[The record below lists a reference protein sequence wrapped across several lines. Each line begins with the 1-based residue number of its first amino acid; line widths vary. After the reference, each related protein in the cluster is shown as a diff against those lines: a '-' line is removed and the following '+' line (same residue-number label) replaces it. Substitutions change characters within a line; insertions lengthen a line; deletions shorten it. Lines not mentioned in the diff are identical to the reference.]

1 MFHVKHIKFLFY
13 IKLAFIGQIFH
24 NIHMKKFTSKTQKVG
39 ELGENLAVK
48 YLKNKGFSIIER
60 NFTFQGGEIDIIAE
74 QNNNLFFV
82 EVKTRNYKNTP
93 LDKISEYKPEENVTS
108 KKRERFEKTVA
119 LYESSHDM
127 EKYESINLV
136 CMAVYISGKD
146 VRVDMIDF

>member
-1 MFHVKHIKFLFY
+1 M
-13 IKLAFIGQIFH
+13 KLAFMGEIFH

-74 QNNNLFFV
+74 QNNTLFFV

-93 LDKISEYKPEENVTS
+93 LDKISEYKPEENVTP

-119 LYESSHDM
+119 LYEGSHDV
-127 EKYESINLV
+127 EKYESIKLV